1 MKSLF
6 LSLVLLLSAF
16 ICNAQI
22 AAPIQTD
29 TLIISSVKYN
39 YADINK
45 ENWPCDIIYKSTKD
59 VRIGAQ
65 TFNIVSAGKFMGI
78 VCFSVYDID
87 DANKKEYDLNF
98 KEDDNGEYVL
108 SFSGYEF
115 GGYKKGTKVVEETG
129 EEDVEETPTFNS
141 PSVKSYQLNGRK
153 ASNLPIPA
161 YRCNS
166 EGEVTVIISVNPTG
180 QVVKA
185 EVKDDVSSSDEC
197 LRSFA
202 LRAARLSRFSAD
214 ADAKANEIG
223 EIIYSFGESEDEQIS
238 AEPNAK
244 LAGRSV
250 NGTLPRPT
258 AASKATGVVAVQVWV
273 DNYGTVQK
281 AVAGVEGTTVTDK
294 TLWQSARK
302 AALGS
307 HFNMDA
313 DAPALQ
319 EGTITYKFK

>member
-1 MKSLF
+1 MKSIILSVALLF
-6 LSLVLLLSAF
+6 SAL

-45 ENWPCDIIYKSTKD
+45 ENWPCNIIYKSTKD
-59 VRIGAQ
+59 IRIGEQ
-65 TFNIVSAGKFMGI
+65 TFNIVSASKFLGI
-78 VCFSVYDID
+78 VCFEVYDKD
-87 DANKKEYDLNF
+87 DADKKEYELTFN
-98 KEDDNGEYVL
+98 EDNKGGYVL

-115 GGYKKGTKVVEETG
+115 SCYKKGAEIIEEANEEKVEEFP
-129 EEDVEETPTFNS
+129 VFNG
-141 PSVKSYQLNGRK
+141 PSVKSYELNGRK
-153 ASNLPIPA
+153 ASNISIPA

-166 EGEVTVIISVNPTG
+166 DGEVTVIVSVNPAG

-202 LRAARLSRFSAD
+202 LRAARLSRFSAN

-238 AEPNAK
+238 AEANAK

-258 AASKATGVVAVQVWV
+258 SASKATGIVVVQVWV
-273 DNYGTVQK
+273 DNYGNVQK
-281 AVAGVEGTTVTDK
+281 AVAGAEGTTITDK

-302 AALGS
+302 AALGA
-307 HFNMDA
+307 HFNMNA

-319 EGTITYKFK
+319 EGTITYQFK

>member
-1 MKSLF
+1 MKSIILSVALLF
-6 LSLVLLLSAF
+6 SAL

-59 VRIGAQ
+59 IRIGEQ
-65 TFNIVSAGKFMGI
+65 TFNIVNAGKFMGI

-98 KEDDNGEYVL
+98 KEDENGEYVL

-115 GGYKKGTKVVEETG
+115 GGYKKGSKIEALNEEII
-129 EEDVEETPTFNS
+129 EDIPIFNS
-141 PSVKSYQLNGRK
+141 PSVKFYQLNGRK

-166 EGEVTVIISVNPTG
+166 DGEVTVIISVNPAG

-202 LRAARLSRFSAD
+202 LRAARLSRFSAN

-223 EIIYSFGESEDEQIS
+223 EIIYSFGEPEDEQIS

-258 AASKATGVVAVQVWV
+258 SASKATGIVVVQVWV
-273 DNYGTVQK
+273 DNYGNVQK
-281 AVAGVEGTTVTDK
+281 AVAGVEGTTITDK

-302 AALGS
+302 AALGA
-307 HFNMDA
+307 HFNMNA

-319 EGTITYKFK
+319 EGTITYQFK